1 VKIYGDVFYKSAF
14 LWIVIFFNKSY
25 LLNFDDYF
33 AGEKEKAN

>member
-1 VKIYGDVFYKSAF
+1 VKIYWDVVFFNSAF

-25 LLNFDDYF
+25 LLNFDDF